1 MTMTAPAE
9 ANGMRL
15 PSHDMQAEQAVLGAM
30 MLSADA
36 VAQCLDML
44 TPQAFLRPAHQM
56 VFSAIAAL
64 AADGQPA
71 DTLTV
76 KAELERRGEIG
87 RTGGPLYLVTLIE
100 SVPIVANAP
109 LYAGKLLDHQ
119 ARRDTE
125 LLAARIGQIAA
136 SPELTRQERFDAV
149 YAAADEISGVAGEAG
164 GSVTAADAISGLLD
178 SLERRDEIPAGL
190 STGWADLDHLIP
202 GFRPGQVI
210 IVAARPKVGKSVV
223 LLNVAANA
231 ALRLGQHVLAVTLEM
246 SRDEYMERLLSAESG
261 VDLTHIVER
270 KLTDGDWERIA
281 RVSPQLFEAETLHI
295 HEGPELS
302 VQGIRAELR
311 AMRRA
316 GTPAGLV
323 AIDYLQLLDSS
334 GKPENRQVQ
343 VSQMS
348 RGLKLLAK
356 EFEVPVIVGAQLN
369 RGPEMRHDHRP
380 VSADLR
386 ESGSLEN
393 DADIVILLYR
403 DDAYD
408 RESPRAGEI
417 DLIVDKNRQGR
428 EGTVTL
434 AFRGHVATCSDM
446 ARGENWTPAAA
457 IGAA

>member
-1 MTMTAPAE
+1 MTDAAPNV
-9 ANGMRL
+9 NGTRL

-36 VAQCLDML
+36 LAQCLDML
-44 TPQAFLRPAHQM
+44 TPRAFLRPAHQI
-56 VFSAIAAL
+56 VFAAIQGL
-64 AADGQPA
+64 ADDGRPV
-71 DTLTV
+71 DWLTV
-76 KAELERRGEIG
+76 KAELERRGETAQ
-87 RTGGPLYLVTLIE
+87 TGGPLFTHNLLE
-100 SVPIVANAP
+100 AVPAAANGP
-109 LYAGKLLDHQ
+109 HYARKLLDHQ
-119 ARRDTE
+119 ARRDVE
-125 LLAARIGQIAA
+125 VLASRVQQIGSA
-136 SPELTRQERFDAV
+136 EGLTPAERFDTI
-149 YAAADEISGVAGEAG
+149 YAAVDEVSGVAAESG

-178 SLERRDEIPAGL
+178 SLERRDETPAGL
-190 STGWADLDHLIP
+190 PTGWTDLDRLIP
-202 GFRPGQVI
+202 GLRPGQFV
-210 IVAARPKVGKSVV
+210 VVGARPGAGKSMV

-231 ALRLGQHVLAVTLEM
+231 ALRIGQHVLAVTLEM

-270 KLTDGDWERIA
+270 KLTDDDWERIA
-281 RVSPQLFEAETLHI
+281 RVSPQLFEAGTLHI

-323 AIDYLQLLDSS
+323 AIDYLTLLEGSKS
-334 GKPENRQVQ
+334 ENRQVE
-343 VSQMS
+343 VSRMS
-348 RGLKLLAK
+348 RALKLLAK
-356 EFEVPVIVGAQLN
+356 EFGVPVIVGAQLN

-380 VSADLR
+380 LSADLR
-386 ESGSLEN
+386 ESGSLEQ

-408 RESPRAGEI
+408 SESARAGEI

-428 EGTVTL
+428 KGTVTL

-446 ARGENWTPAAA
+446 ARGENWTPSAAA